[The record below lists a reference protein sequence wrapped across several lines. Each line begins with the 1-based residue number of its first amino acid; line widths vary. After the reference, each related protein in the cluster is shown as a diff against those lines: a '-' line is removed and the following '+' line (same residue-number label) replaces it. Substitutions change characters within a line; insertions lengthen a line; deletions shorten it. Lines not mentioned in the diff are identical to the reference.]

1 VDVAELTMPLVEY
14 GKDDEE
20 LLNQSMKQYHAEM
33 SEENDGYSIIV
44 TVPGDVLCNFR
55 FWGKS
60 RLTLNLCVCDFMFVE
75 NTLVI

>member
-1 VDVAELTMPLVEY
+1 MDVAELTMPLVEY

-55 FWGKS
+55 F
-60 RLTLNLCVCDFMFVE
+60 
-75 NTLVI
+75 